1 VQGLLAGNT
10 VHNSQKG
17 IARMRSVVPD
27 WRYHL
32 WPNASHALPV
42 ELPIEVN
49 DSIRRFAT
57 EHR

>member
-1 VQGLLAGNT
+1 
-10 VHNSQKG
+10 
-17 IARMRSVVPD
+17 MRSVVPD